1 MQKFYFL
8 NIGGYV
14 ASEKFDMVKFSSKVR
29 DLLSS
34 EIDVVVGNME
44 VIPLA
49 EKLYKLVRAQAYNEG
64 LAAAKA
70 VIEQKMLNLSD
81 ELDVLAQYE

>member
-1 MQKFYFL
+1 M
-8 NIGGYV
+8 
-14 ASEKFDMVKFSSKVR
+14 ASEKIDMVKFSSKVR

-70 VIEQKMLNLSD
+70 VIEHKMLNLSD
-81 ELDVLAQYE
+81 ELDVLAQYEE

>member
-1 MQKFYFL
+1 
-8 NIGGYV
+8 V
-14 ASEKFDMVKFSSKVR
+14 ASEKINMIKFSSKVR

-34 EIDVVVGNME
+34 EIDVIVGNME

-81 ELDVLAQYE
+81 ELDVLAQYEE

>member
-1 MQKFYFL
+1 M
-8 NIGGYV
+8 

>member
-1 MQKFYFL
+1 
-8 NIGGYV
+8 
-14 ASEKFDMVKFSSKVR
+14 MVEFSSKVR
-29 DLLSS
+29 DLLAS

-49 EKLYKLVRAQAYNEG
+49 EKLYKLVRARAYNEG

-70 VIEQKMLNLSD
+70 VIEQKMLNVSD
-81 ELDVLAQYE
+81 ELDVLAQYEE

>member
-1 MQKFYFL
+1 
-8 NIGGYV
+8 
-14 ASEKFDMVKFSSKVR
+14 
-29 DLLSS
+29 
-34 EIDVVVGNME
+34 
-44 VIPLA
+44 
-49 EKLYKLVRAQAYNEG
+49 LVRAQAYNEG

>member
-34 EIDVVVGNME
+34 EIDVVVGNM
-44 VIPLA
+44 
-49 EKLYKLVRAQAYNEG
+49 
-64 LAAAKA
+64 
-70 VIEQKMLNLSD
+70 
-81 ELDVLAQYE
+81 